1 LPLIQQ
7 AFSGEQ
13 VFKGAVAG
21 DHNHPLVD
29 PKQARAL
36 IAALPAYDY
45 LKALD
50 EITGWLESLVSAD
63 GFRLDRL
70 FELTDL
76 LDSAATN
83 HHKRLVREYLGTSRQ
98 QKFQEVKLWTRGFD
112 FASAL
117 SNVYLS
123 CVTRYQNR
131 ASGASV
137 LKKHIA
143 VVTARALRALGL
155 QLKWTMLRYGPFDPK
170 LWTAVGEL
178 YRSAES
184 SDIADIHLPIY
195 SGAQGSGTIR
205 EEYLKIL
212 MLCSSGADVLPPL
225 KQELAE
231 RVVAYFAPL
240 FEVAST
246 AFPGAL
252 YCFDAAGARPPTR
265 VKGDDTLVNHPNYF
279 GPGDAPVKI
288 AKLIAVI
295 ARTGI
300 VPASL
305 NFGPHC
311 SVDTVVGLLRHLA
324 AYWTDTAPPRVFP
337 GRATTAR
344 INVVP
349 GYMALLDE
357 LERDEVNAL
366 NFTESNTESWVVE
379 NVSDNGYGALVPAS
393 HTDWIRVGEIIGVQV
408 EGGKQW
414 GVGLVRR
421 VARDE
426 QRQVRVEIDI
436 ISPRVVEVRIS
447 QPGGC
452 GSESAIL
459 LSGTPDANGEIGL
472 VMRAGRF
479 DPNTNIEVNGRTKS
493 YVFVPC
499 RLIDSGDDFD
509 WAMFKIDRSAA

>member
-1 LPLIQQ
+1 
-7 AFSGEQ
+7 

-21 DHNHPLVD
+21 DYKHPLAD
-29 PKQARAL
+29 PKEARAL

-50 EITGWLESLVSAD
+50 EITGWLESLASAE
-63 GFRLDRL
+63 GVRLDRL
-70 FELTDL
+70 FELTDFF
-76 LDSAATN
+76 DAAASN
-83 HHKRLVREYLGTSRQ
+83 HHKRLVREYLATSRQ

-143 VVTARALRALGL
+143 VVIARALRALGL
-155 QLKWTMLRYGPFDPK
+155 QLKWTMLRYGPFDAR

-178 YRSAES
+178 FRSAEA
-184 SDIADIHLPIY
+184 SDIADVDLPIY

-205 EEYLKIL
+205 QEYVKLL

-240 FEVAST
+240 FEVAGTS
-246 AFPGAL
+246 FPGAL
-252 YCFDAAGARPPTR
+252 YCFDAAGARPPAR
-265 VKGDDTLVNHPNYF
+265 LKGDLAPVSHPSYF
-279 GPGDAPVKI
+279 GPGDAPVRI
-288 AKLIAVI
+288 AKLIAII
-295 ARTGI
+295 ARTGV
-300 VPASL
+300 VPPPL
-305 NFGPHC
+305 NLGPHT
-311 SVDTVVGLLRHLA
+311 SADTVVGLLRHLA
-324 AYWTDTAPPRVFP
+324 AYWTDTAPPPAFR
-337 GRATTAR
+337 GGATTAR

-393 HTDWIRVGEIIGVQV
+393 RTDWIRVGEIVGVQV
-408 EGGKQW
+408 EGGKEW

-426 QRQVRVEIDI
+426 QQQVHVEIDI
-436 ISPRVVEVRIS
+436 ISHRAVEVRIS
-447 QPGGC
+447 QPGGS

-459 LSGTPDANGEIGL
+459 LSGTPDASGEIGL
-472 VMRAGRF
+472 VTRAGRF

-493 YVFVPC
+493 YVFIPC

-509 WAMFKIDRSAA
+509 LAMFKIDRTAA